1 VTRPRLSNDLEL
13 MAVVFFWAFNVTVVK
28 IALREMAPLAFNV
41 LRFAGASLLLLLLTR
56 WLEGSI
62 SVARR
67 DLARFVMLG
76 VIGHTLY
83 QLFFI
88 MGLARTTASSTSLI
102 FGSTPIVVGLLSRL
116 AGHEKVGPGQAAGAA
131 LGFCGVFLIVQAG
144 GQREALVD
152 AEPLTRLTGNL
163 LVMGAVL
170 CWSLYTVLSKRLL
183 ESYSPLRVTAV
194 TLSMGAVMMIPPA
207 IPDLVGQKWGSVSL
221 TTWAGLSYS
230 LIFALVVSYVLWY
243 RSVKQVG
250 NVRTAIYSNLV
261 PVFGTL
267 SGVLLLG
274 ERLTAGLGLGGACI
288 LAGIA
293 LARFRDERAVSSTP

>member
-1 VTRPRLSNDLEL
+1 MTRPRFSNDLEL
-13 MAVVFFWAFNVTVVK
+13 MAVVLFWAFNVTVVK
-28 IALREMAPLAFNV
+28 VSLREMSPLAFNI

-56 WLEGSI
+56 WLEGAI
-62 SVARR
+62 AVERR

-76 VIGHTLY
+76 IIGHTLY

-88 MGLARTTASSTSLI
+88 LGLARTTASSTSLI

-116 AGHEKVGPGQAAGAA
+116 AGHERIGPGPAGGALLAFCGVYLIVRAGAA
-131 LGFCGVFLIVQAG
+131 PGAVSTPPESQV
-144 GQREALVD
+144 
-152 AEPLTRLTGNL
+152 TGNL

-183 ESYSPLRVTAV
+183 ERYSPLRVTTV
-194 TLSMGAVMMIPPA
+194 TLSIGALLMVPPA
-207 IPDLVGQKWGSVSL
+207 VPELAGQDWSLVSM
-221 TTWAGLSYS
+221 TTWAGLLYS
-230 LIFALVVSYVLWY
+230 LIFALTVSYVIWY

-250 NVRTAIYSNLV
+250 NIRTAIYSNLV

-274 ERLTAGLGLGGACI
+274 EQVTPGLGLGGACI
-288 LAGIA
+288 LGGIA
-293 LARFRDERAVSSTP
+293 LTRLRDYRTVSSTP